1 MSQYKL
7 KASSPELVPQ
17 PPAPAGDRSLCVY
30 HVVYEPS
37 YKSIIFHH
45 WTECNLKCRGCYCQV
60 EKLDF
65 SLLPDWQLRLATN
78 PPETPPEKLL
88 SLDEAL
94 AMTDKLAIERA
105 IFIGIEPSIDPCLP
119 ALAKALK
126 SRHGA
131 YNILFT
137 TGVALP
143 DLTDI
148 DEVIMSL
155 KAVTP
160 ELYRAYTLGDNRK
173 TLANFRRVHDL
184 GKRLQAE
191 ITLIPGVIDAP
202 EVEKAAE
209 FIASVDR
216 NIPLRIN
223 GFIRLSAIEYRA
235 PAGEEVEAA
244 ALLAKKHLAT
254 VNYLSGEMPRVGEP
268 PLRLF

>member
-1 MSQYKL
+1 MPEI
-7 KASSPELVPQ
+7 APPVSS
-17 PPAPAGDRSLCVY
+17 RSLCVY
-30 HVVYEPS
+30 HIVYEPS

-65 SLLPDWQLRLATN
+65 SLLPDWQMRLATN

-94 AMTDKLAIERA
+94 AMTDSLSIERA
-105 IFIGIEPSIDPCLP
+105 IFIGIEPSLDPCLP
-119 ALAKALK
+119 DLAKAMK

-137 TGVALP
+137 NGVALP
-143 DLTDI
+143 DMSDI

-160 ELYRAYTLGDNRK
+160 EVYRQYTLGDNRK
-173 TLANFRRVHDL
+173 MLVNFRRVHDM

-191 ITLIPGVIDAP
+191 ITLVPGAVEAA

-209 FIASVDR
+209 FIASIDR
-216 NIPLRIN
+216 EIPLRIN
-223 GFIRLSAIEYRA
+223 GFIRLSGVEYRA
-235 PAGEEVEAA
+235 PTGEEVEAA
-244 ALLAKKHLAT
+244 AKLAKKHLTT
-254 VNYLSGEMPRVGEP
+254 VNYLSGEMARVGEP
-268 PLRLF
+268 AIRLF

>member
-1 MSQYKL
+1 MLKNTPVQSQNK
-7 KASSPELVPQ
+7 P
-17 PPAPAGDRSLCVY
+17 PPASGRSLCVY

-65 SLLPDWQLRLATN
+65 SLLPDWQMRLATN

-94 AMTDKLAIERA
+94 AMTDRLSIDRA
-105 IFIGIEPSIDPCLP
+105 IFIGIEPSIDPGLP
-119 ALAKALK
+119 ALAKAMK
-126 SRHGA
+126 ARHGA

-137 TGVALP
+137 NGVALP

-160 ELYRAYTLGDNRK
+160 EVYRQYTLGDNRK
-173 TLANFRRVHDL
+173 SLVNFQRVYDM

-191 ITLIPGVIDAP
+191 ITLIPGAVEAA

-209 FIASVDR
+209 FIAAVDR

-223 GFIRLSAIEYRA
+223 GFIHLSGVEYRA
-235 PAGEEVEAA
+235 PSGEEVEAA
-244 ALLAKKHLAT
+244 ANLAKKHLTT
-254 VNYLSGEMPRVGEP
+254 VNYLSGEMARVGEP
-268 PLRLF
+268 AQRLF